1 MGDDKALVT
10 ISTKELNRLL
20 KKKGINKSRQKEIKS
35 ERRTL
40 KNRGYASNCRV
51 SREEEEKTLEKE
63 IFDLEAEIKRHGP
76 GALEKLEEEYVQ
88 LRNEIN
94 CIKKEMNINDDSD
107 YKSDIPKLEDIKD
120 DVKTEPE
127 DNDDDDYTS

>member
-1 MGDDKALVT
+1 M
-10 ISTKELNRLL
+10 IFIIYS
-20 KKKGINKSRQKEIKS
+20 
-35 ERRTL
+35 
-40 KNRGYASNCRV
+40 GYASNCRV

-94 CIKKEMNINDDSD
+94 CIKKEMSITDDSDDSD

-120 DVKTEPE
+120 DIKTEPE
-127 DNDDDDYTS
+127 DNDDDDYTSSDEDDGPNQDH

>member
-1 MGDDKALVT
+1 M
-10 ISTKELNRLL
+10 IFHFYS
-20 KKKGINKSRQKEIKS
+20 
-35 ERRTL
+35 
-40 KNRGYASNCRV
+40 GYASNCRV

-76 GALEKLEEEYVQ
+76 GGLEKLEEEYVQ

-107 YKSDIPKLEDIKD
+107 DSDYKSDIPKLEDIKD
-120 DVKTEPE
+120 DIKTEPE
-127 DNDDDDYTS
+127 DNDDDDYTSSDEEDGPNNDH